1 MSFDLARTPT
11 LEAVATEDP
20 HVLSQDLQAR
30 VEESISQAA
39 AQPDVAAAA
48 EAQRAAEERLN
59 RLQKAERVLSQFAR
73 QSRDRISAI
82 IETAL
87 DAIVE
92 SAVSNGEPDFKKL
105 KELAATE
112 TQSRYASRAIER
124 LVEHMLPLA
133 QIARLREESHA
144 LMTKAKVVERLAH
157 ERAERVLEQLR
168 GAVTEEMILPVDMSK
183 GVAGALLAHAAGLK
197 RRAIQISE
205 SADQIERSYCER
217 NYQETKR

>member
-1 MSFDLARTPT
+1 M
-11 LEAVATEDP
+11 
-20 HVLSQDLQAR
+20 
-30 VEESISQAA
+30 
-39 AQPDVAAAA
+39 
-48 EAQRAAEERLN
+48 
-59 RLQKAERVLSQFAR
+59 QKAERVLSQFAK

-87 DAIVE
+87 EAIVE
-92 SAVSNGEPDFKKL
+92 SAVSSGEPDFKKL
-105 KELAATE
+105 KELATIE

-133 QIARLREESHA
+133 LIARLREESHA
-144 LMTKAKVVERLAH
+144 LLTKAKAVERMAH
-157 ERAERVLEQLR
+157 ERAEKVLEQLR
-168 GAVTEEMILPVDMSK
+168 DAVTEEMILPVDMSK

-205 SADQIERSYCER
+205 SADRIERSYCDR

>member
-11 LEAVATEDP
+11 LEAVATEDQ

-30 VEESISQAA
+30 VEESISQAD

-48 EAQRAAEERLN
+48 EAQRAAEERLS
-59 RLQKAERVLSQFAR
+59 RLQKAERVLSQFAK

-82 IETAL
+82 VETAL
-87 DAIVE
+87 EAIVE
-92 SAVSNGEPDFKKL
+92 SAVSSGEPDFKKL
-105 KELAATE
+105 KELATIE
-112 TQSRYASRAIER
+112 SQSRYASRAIER

-144 LMTKAKVVERLAH
+144 LMTKAKAVERIAH
-157 ERAERVLEQLR
+157 ERAEKVLEQLR
-168 GAVTEEMILPVDMSK
+168 DAVTEEMILPVDMSK